1 MSIRSLT
8 IGKRPTL
15 GFGLIGL
22 LVLFLGLFAMNQ
34 MANMREE
41 AGESGQRGKPGAGA
55 VGDRAERGGAKFPG
69 LICAKEEEFFSSG
82 NIFLQRGQVTG
93 DLIRYTVITVVV

>member
-41 AGESGQRGKPGAGA
+41 AGRIRPARQARSWRGW
-55 VGDRAERGGAKFPG
+55 R
-69 LICAKEEEFFSSG
+69 
-82 NIFLQRGQVTG
+82 
-93 DLIRYTVITVVV
+93 